1 MWFVG
6 IDVSKATLDAA
17 ALSDDGEIDRL
28 SVKNAGHGHVELVA
42 WLSRLESP
50 AVALEATSSYHRHL
64 VTALQTAGVRVSVIN
79 PTQANYFVKS
89 QQRRN
94 KTDTAD
100 ALWLALYAKERRP
113 APAPVTSYLQQS
125 LAREIHAI
133 EKDLTRLKNRLGT
146 AEPGEGHPE
155 VVASLKRRIRVMEDE
170 KRALEEELENETK
183 KLQGNELTLL
193 QTIPGIGTRAAC
205 LLLAEIGDV
214 HRFASARKLVAF
226 AGLTPARFESGTSIG
241 GYTRISRMG
250 STSIRRV
257 LYMPCLSALRFN
269 PVIKAFFERLVER
282 GKSGKSAVIACMAKL
297 LKIVYGVL
305 IHGAPFSATPARA

>member
-17 ALSDDGEIDRL
+17 ALSNDGEIDRL
-28 SVKNAGHGHVELVA
+28 SVKNTGPGHAELVH
-42 WLSRLESP
+42 WLLRFESP

-64 VTALQTAGVRVSVIN
+64 VTALQAAGGCVSVIN
-79 PTQANYFVKS
+79 PTQANYFVRS

-94 KTDTAD
+94 KTDKAD

-113 APAPVTSYLQQS
+113 APSPVTSYLQQS

-133 EKDLTRLKNRLGT
+133 DKDLTRLKNRLGT
-146 AEPGEGHPE
+146 AGPGEGHPE
-155 VVASLKRRIRVMEDE
+155 VVASLKRRIRVLEDE
-170 KRALEEELENETK
+170 KRALESELERETR
-183 KLQGNELTLL
+183 KLQGNDLALLT
-193 QTIPGIGTRAAC
+193 TIPGIGTRTAC
-205 LLLAEIGDV
+205 MLLAEIGDV
-214 HRFASARKLVAF
+214 HRFTSARKLVAF

-257 LYMPCLSALRFN
+257 LYMPWLSASRYN
-269 PVIKAFFERLVER
+269 PVINVFFDRLVAR
-282 GKSGKSAVIACMAKL
+282 GKSGKSAVIACMARL
-297 LKIVYGVL
+297 LKIVFGVL
-305 IHGAPFSATPARA
+305 THGAPFSPTPAED